1 MALFDQYKD
10 IYAANWAAL
19 RVRPEREAHAERTA
33 KSLLAGKERYKTVE
47 TRTDVPWWFV
57 GLCHYRESNFNFG
70 TYLGNGQSLGRKT
83 TIVPIGRGPFFGNT
97 AFEDGAV
104 DALTLQG
111 FVNAADWSIERT
123 AYRLEGFN
131 GYGYHSHGV
140 NSPYLYGGST
150 LYGPPEA
157 KAGKYVADHNF
168 DPNFV
173 DTQLGTLVV
182 LKALCRLDTSI
193 KFGDAVAP
201 APHEEQLAHGVAWA
215 QASLNKLG
223 ADPALTVDGI
233 AGKRTMAM
241 VARFQ
246 EENGLQAS
254 GLLDAATISEIERHL
269 APPPGAVPA
278 TASVDAPAQAQTNAL
293 ASEIAAVLKH
303 LFG

>member
-1 MALFDQYKD
+1 MASFDQYKD
-10 IYAANWAAL
+10 AYAANWAAL
-19 RVRPEREAHAERTA
+19 RVRPEREAQAERAA
-33 KSLLAGKERYKTVE
+33 KTLLAGKDRYKTVE
-47 TRTDVPWWFV
+47 TRTGVPWWFV

-111 FVNAADWSIERT
+111 FVNASDWSIERT

-157 KAGKYVADHNF
+157 KAGKYVADHDF
-168 DPNFV
+168 DPDFV
-173 DTQLGTLVV
+173 DQQLGTLVV
-182 LKALCRLDTSI
+182 LKALCGLDDSI
-193 KFGDAVAP
+193 GFSGVSDAAS
-201 APHEEQLAHGVAWA
+201 HEETLAHGVAWA
-215 QASLNKLG
+215 QDALNKLG

-233 AGKRTMAM
+233 SGKNTMEM
-241 VARFQ
+241 VSRFQ
-246 EENGLQAS
+246 HENGLPAT
-254 GLLDAATISEIERHL
+254 GLLDSATVAEIEKHL
-269 APPPGAVPA
+269 APPPV
-278 TASVDAPAQAQTNAL
+278 AQAAPQSQPHMIGQDITDTL
-293 ASEIAAVLKH
+293 RR